1 MPFLEKGTPPCLGVR
16 VAGWAGGGLLSCT
29 GDPSPGSESGTEFPA
44 LRAPHPPVHREE
56 EGEEEEELKALW
68 PLCSV
73 LLLFCVP
80 GSPVSTLYLNYLSF
94 L

>member
-1 MPFLEKGTPPCLGVR
+1 MDALFGEGDPLSRGQGSWL
-16 VAGWAGGGLLSCT
+16 GGGRAAELYW
-29 GDPSPGSESGTEFPA
+29 GPQPWFRERHRIPGAQGP
-44 LRAPHPPVHREE
+44 PPPVHREE
-56 EGEEEEELKALW
+56 EGEEEELKALW

-80 GSPVSTLYLNYLSF
+80 CSPVSTLYLNYLSF